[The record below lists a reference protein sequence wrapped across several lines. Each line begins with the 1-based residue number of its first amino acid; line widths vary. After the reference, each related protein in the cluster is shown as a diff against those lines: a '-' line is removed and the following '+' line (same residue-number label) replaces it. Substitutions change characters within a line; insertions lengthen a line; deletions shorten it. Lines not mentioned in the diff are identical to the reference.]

1 MIQSS
6 LLKRAALKSSTAAAA
21 VTLAMVSTVA
31 FAQEAE
37 TEDASQAIVVTG
49 SRIARSDVTSVAPV
63 SIVGAEE
70 FRLTGTVNA
79 EQVLNAL
86 PQVIPGTTSFS
97 NNPGGGVATLDLR
110 GLGDQRT
117 MVLVNGRRY
126 MFYSTN
132 QVVDLNTIPTFL
144 LKNVEVVTGGGSAVY
159 GSDALAGVVNFQLRD
174 NLNGLEVGVQQNLT
188 GEGDGSRFNANVA
201 LGTEFADNRGHVTV
215 YGEYNKRGSVF
226 QSARDFSRNA
236 LGDNADS
243 SALIPLGSAGVPQG
257 RLVAT
262 PRLAIGTDS
271 SCTTGA
277 EVKCFPIAAGTNYPG
292 LGAFFSTPGTSRPY
306 TGADSYNFA
315 PVNFL
320 MVPQE
325 RWLLGGYGDYEINA
339 NAKAYFEF
347 SYVNNRV
354 ENELAATPITQ
365 NVDFQLSRIQSLVS
379 ANDFAQLSTIAA
391 NQQAAMA
398 VAATPGCQ
406 ATSATNPTGVCT
418 NPFGAFTAGTGQF
431 GALAP
436 GSVRI
441 QVNTR
446 TTGISS
452 RNASDDRSAFRALGG
467 LRGDITDSIRY
478 DAYYMYSRTRN
489 SQIQEGNVSR
499 SAFTRL
505 AGNGTCNVFGFEQ
518 LSQSCLSQIA
528 ILAQNTVISELQ
540 VAQGSITGDLFKLST
555 SNEPVRFAVGAEWRQ
570 MGSEFI
576 PDTALSSGDVVGF
589 NAGQPTKGS
598 YTAKE
603 FFGELSVPLIQD
615 GFVHRLEID
624 GAVRYSD
631 YSLEAVGGVWAY
643 SGGIRF
649 APIRDIT
656 FRGQYQRAIR
666 APNVGEL
673 FGGQS
678 VGFPAATDPCSL
690 PSAATNTTIR
700 NLCVATGV
708 PGSSVGSGLALQPNA
723 QIQGAFGGNPN
734 LSEEVSD
741 TWTAG
746 VVIQPSFTPGLT
758 MQVDFYDI
766 SIDKSISTAG
776 GGVNNILNLCYNV
789 IQNANSAICGL
800 ISRDSQGII
809 SGPPFV
815 VSANNAN
822 LASLKTRGIDFQLDY
837 ATKMGFGLFSEE
849 SRLAFNLLA
858 TYTDNYTFTPL
869 VDLPDDNV
877 QCAGRFGLNCGNPIP
892 KWKANSRLSWIDG
905 PLTTSIRWRHVGGT
919 RDDDDDTDYFVDR
932 LGAYNL
938 FDLSFSAEVTK
949 GATIN
954 LGINNLFNKAPP
966 VIGSNAE
973 QANTYP
979 GTFDVLGRDF
989 FVSAQFS
996 F

>member
-1 MIQSS
+1 MIQTRM
-6 LLKRAALKSSTAAAA
+6 LKRAALKSSAAATA
-21 VTLAMVSTVA
+21 VTLALVSTVA
-31 FAQEAE
+31 FAQEAQAE
-37 TEDASQAIVVTG
+37 GEEPQQAIVVTG
-49 SRIARSDVTSVAPV
+49 SRIARTDVTSVAPV
-63 SIVGAEE
+63 SVVGADE

-79 EQVLNAL
+79 EQVLNTL

-110 GLGDQRT
+110 GLGAQRT

-126 MFYSTN
+126 MFYGTD
-132 QVVDLNTIPTFL
+132 QTVDLNTIPTFL

-174 NLNGLEVGVQQNLT
+174 NLNGLEVGAQQSIT
-188 GEGDGSRFNANVA
+188 GQGDGRRFNANVA

-236 LGDNADS
+236 LGDGATS
-243 SALIPLGSAGVPQG
+243 LVPLGSAGVPQG
-257 RLVAT
+257 RLVVS
-262 PRLAIGTDS
+262 PSLALGAGS
-271 SCTTGA
+271 SCTAGS
-277 EVKCFPIAAGTNYPG
+277 EVNCFQIASGTNYPG
-292 LGAFFSTPGTSRPY
+292 LGAFFAAPGASRPY

-315 PVNFL
+315 PVNYL

-325 RWLLGGYGDYEINA
+325 RWLIGGYGDYEINA

-365 NVDFQLSRIQSLVS
+365 NVDFQLSRIQGFVS
-379 ANDFAQLSTIAA
+379 ANDFAQLTQIAA
-391 NQQAAMA
+391 NQQAAIA
-398 VAATPGCQ
+398 FAASPACVT
-406 ATSATNPTGVCT
+406 ATGAQCANPY
-418 NPFGAFTAGTGQF
+418 GAFTAGTGQF
-431 GALAP
+431 GALQP
-436 GSVRI
+436 GSVRV

-446 TTGISS
+446 TTSISS
-452 RNASDDRSAFRALGG
+452 RNASDDRSAYRALAGV
-467 LRGDITDSIRY
+467 RGDITDSIRY

-505 AGNGTCNVFGFEQ
+505 AGNGTCNVFGAEL
-518 LSQSCLSQIA
+518 LSDSCLTSIA

-540 VAQGSITGDLFKLST
+540 VAQGSITGDLFKFGSA
-555 SNEPVRFAVGAEWRQ
+555 NEPVRFAVGTEWRK

-589 NAGQPTKGS
+589 NAGQPTEGS
-598 YTAKE
+598 YTATE

-615 GFVHRLEID
+615 SFIHRLEID

-631 YSLEAVGGVWAY
+631 YSLAAVGGVWAY
-643 SGGIRF
+643 SGGIRL
-649 APIRDIT
+649 APVRDIT

-690 PSAATNTTIR
+690 ASAATNTTIR
-700 NLCVATGV
+700 NLCIATGV
-708 PGSSVGSGLALQPNA
+708 PASSVGTGLALQPNA

-746 VVIQPSFTPGLT
+746 VVIQPSFVRGLT
-758 MQVDFYDI
+758 MQVDFFDI
-766 SIDKSISTAG
+766 KIEKSIATAG

-822 LASLKTRGIDFQLDY
+822 LASLKTRGVDFQLDY
-837 ATKMGFGLFSEE
+837 ATRMGFGLFGDE

-877 QCAGRFGLNCGNPIP
+877 QCAGRFGLNCDNPIP

-905 PLTTSIRWRHVGGT
+905 PITTSVRWRYVGPT
-919 RDDDDDTDYFVDR
+919 RDDDDDTDFIVER
-932 LGAYNL
+932 LGAYNV
-938 FDLSFSAEVTK
+938 FDLSLSAEVTE
-949 GATIN
+949 GATLN
-954 LGINNLFNKAPP
+954 LGINNLFNKQPP
-966 VIGSNAE
+966 IIGSNAQ

-979 GTFDVLGRDF
+979 STFDVLGRDF
-989 FVSAQFS
+989 FVSAQFR

>member
-6 LLKRAALKSSTAAAA
+6 MLKRAALKRSTAIAA
-21 VTLAMVSTVA
+21 VTLALVSPVA

-37 TEDASQAIVVTG
+37 GEEPAQAIVVTG

-63 SIVGAEE
+63 SIVGADE

-86 PQVIPGTTSFS
+86 PQVIPGSTAFS

-110 GLGDQRT
+110 GLGEQRT

-126 MFYSTN
+126 MSYSTN

-159 GSDALAGVVNFQLRD
+159 GSDALAGVVNFQLRND
-174 NLNGLEVGVQQNLT
+174 LDGLSAGIQQSLT
-188 GEGDGSRFNANVA
+188 SQGDGRRFNANIA

-215 YGEYNKRGSVF
+215 YGEYNKRGNVF

-236 LGDNADS
+236 LGDNAAAT
-243 SALIPLGSAGVPQG
+243 ALIPLGSAGVPQG
-257 RLVAT
+257 RLVAS
-262 PRLAIGTDS
+262 PNLALGANS
-271 SCTTGA
+271 SCEAGKQVNCLTIA
-277 EVKCFPIAAGTNYPG
+277 EGTNYPG
-292 LGAFFSTPGTSRPY
+292 LGAFFGTPGASRPY
-306 TGADSYNFA
+306 LESDSYNFA

-325 RWLLGGYGDYEINA
+325 RWLIGGYGDYEINS

-354 ENELAATPITQ
+354 ENELAATPVTQ
-365 NVDFQLSRIQSLVS
+365 NVDFQLNAIRSLVS
-379 ANDFAQLSTIAA
+379 ANDLAQLTQIAA
-391 NQQAAMA
+391 NQQAAIA
-398 VAATPGCQ
+398 FAASPACRTAAGAQC
-406 ATSATNPTGVCT
+406 A

-431 GALAP
+431 GALQP

-446 TTGISS
+446 TTGIAS
-452 RNASDDRSAFRALGG
+452 RNASDDRSAYRALGG
-467 LRGDITDSIRY
+467 LKGDITDSIRY

-505 AGNGTCNVFGFEQ
+505 AANGTCNVFGEEL
-518 LSQSCLSQIA
+518 LSDGCLNSIA

-540 VAQGSITGDLFKLST
+540 VAQGSITGDLFKLGSA
-555 SNEPVRFAVGAEWRQ
+555 NEPVRFAVGTEWRK

-589 NAGQPTKGS
+589 NAGNPTKGE
-598 YTAKE
+598 YTATE

-631 YSLEAVGGVWAY
+631 YSLQAVGGVWAY
-643 SGGIRF
+643 SGGVRF
-649 APIRDIT
+649 APVRDIT

-678 VGFPAATDPCSL
+678 VGFPAATDPCST
-690 PSAATNTTIR
+690 PGAAADSAIR
-700 NLCVATGV
+700 AVCVATGV
-708 PGSSVGSGLALQPNA
+708 PSSSVGTGRSLQPNA
-723 QIQGAFGGNPN
+723 QIQGLFGGNPN
-734 LSEEVSD
+734 LQEEVSD

-746 VVIQPSFTPGLT
+746 AVIQPTFLRGVTL
-758 MQVDFYDI
+758 QVDYYDI
-766 SIDKSISTAG
+766 KIDKQISVAG
-776 GGVNNILNLCYNV
+776 GSVDNILNLCYNR
-789 IQNANSAICGL
+789 IKDATSAICGL
-800 ISRDSQGII
+800 ISRDTQGII

-815 VSANNAN
+815 VTALNSN
-822 LASLKTRGIDFQLDY
+822 LASLATRGVDIQFDY
-837 ATKMGFGLFSEE
+837 ATRMGFGMFGEE
-849 SRLAFNLLA
+849 SRLALNVLA
-858 TYTDNYTFTPL
+858 THTIKYTSTP
-869 VDLPDDNV
+869 VVELPTDTIE
-877 QCAGRFGLNCGNPIP
+877 CAGRFGLRCGDPIP
-892 KWKANSRLSWIDG
+892 KWKANTRLSWIDG
-905 PLTTSIRWRHVGGT
+905 PLTTSVRWRYVGAV
-919 RDDDDDTDYFVDR
+919 RDDNDARKFVVEN
-932 LGAYNL
+932 LNAYNV
-938 FDLSFSAEVTK
+938 FDLSLSAEVTE
-949 GATIN
+949 GATLN
-954 LGINNLFNKAPP
+954 FGINNLFNKQPP
-966 VIGSNAE
+966 VIGGNAE

-979 GTFDVLGRDF
+979 GTYDVLGRDF
-989 FVSAQFS
+989 FVSAQFR

>member
-1 MIQSS
+1 MQSS
-6 LLKRAALKSSTAAAA
+6 ILKRAALKRSTAVAA
-21 VTLAMVSTVA
+21 VTLALVSPAA
-31 FAQEAE
+31 FAQEAQAE
-37 TEDASQAIVVTG
+37 GEEPAQAIVVTG

-70 FRLTGTVNA
+70 FRLSGTVNA
-79 EQVLNAL
+79 ENVLNAL

-110 GLGDQRT
+110 GLGAQRT

-126 MFYSTN
+126 MFYGTD
-132 QVVDLNTIPTFL
+132 QTVDLNTIPTFL

-174 NLNGLEVGVQQNLT
+174 NLQGLEVGVQQSLT
-188 GEGDGSRFNANVA
+188 GQGDGRRFNANIA
-201 LGTEFADNRGHVTV
+201 LGTEFADNRGNVTV

-226 QSARDFSRNA
+226 QSARDFSRVA
-236 LGDNADS
+236 LADS
-243 SALIPLGSAGVPQG
+243 GGALAVQGSPGVPQG
-257 RLVAT
+257 RLVAS
-262 PRLAIGTDS
+262 PNLPIGTGSNCDS
-271 SCTTGA
+271 TRGA
-277 EVKCFPIAAGTNYPG
+277 VVNCFPIAAGTNYPG
-292 LGAFFSTPGTSRPY
+292 LGAFFATPGTSRPY

-315 PVNFL
+315 PVNYL

-354 ENELAATPITQ
+354 ENELAATPVTQ
-365 NVDFQLSRIQSLVS
+365 NVDFQLSAIQGLVS
-379 ANDFAQLSTIAA
+379 ASDFAQMTQIAN
-391 NQQAAMA
+391 NQQAAI
-398 VAATPGCQ
+398 AAAAGLG
-406 ATSATNPTGVCT
+406 AANPY
-418 NPFGAFTAGTGQF
+418 GAFTAGTGQF
-431 GALAP
+431 GALQP
-436 GSVRI
+436 GSVRL

-467 LRGDITDSIRY
+467 VRGDITDSIRY

-518 LSQSCLSQIA
+518 LSDACLNSIA

-540 VAQGSITGDLFKLST
+540 VAQASVTGDLFKFGS
-555 SNEPVRFAVGAEWRQ
+555 SNEPVRFAVGTEWRQ

-589 NAGQPTKGS
+589 NAGQPTEGS
-598 YTAKE
+598 YTATE
-603 FFGELSVPLIQD
+603 FFGELSVPLVQD
-615 GFVHRLEID
+615 SFIHRLEID

-631 YSLEAVGGVWAY
+631 YSLQAVGGVWAY
-643 SGGIRF
+643 SGGVRF
-649 APIRDIT
+649 APVRDIT

-678 VGFPAATDPCSL
+678 VGFPTATDPC
-690 PSAATNTTIR
+690 ATPTAETDRATCI
-700 NLCVATGV
+700 ATGV
-708 PGSSVGSGLALQPNA
+708 PSSSYGAGLVLQPA
-723 QIQGAFGGNPN
+723 TQIQGAFGGNPN

-746 VVIQPSFTPGLT
+746 VVIQPSFVRGLT
-758 MQVDFYDI
+758 LQVDYFDI
-766 SIDKSISTAG
+766 SIDKSIATAG

-789 IQNANSAICGL
+789 IKNANSAICGL

-822 LASLKTRGIDFQLDY
+822 LASLETRGVDFQLDY
-837 ATKMGFGLFSEE
+837 ATRVGFGMFGEE

-858 TYTDNYTFTPL
+858 TYTDKYTFTPL
-869 VDLPDDNV
+869 VDLPEDNV
-877 QCAGRFGLNCGNPIP
+877 QCAGKFGLNCGDPIP
-892 KWKANSRLSWIDG
+892 KFKANSRLSWIDG
-905 PLTTSIRWRHVGGT
+905 PLTTSVRWRHVGAT
-919 RDDDDDTDYFVDR
+919 DDDTGGRVVNR
-932 LGAYNL
+932 IGAYNV
-938 FDLSFSAEVTK
+938 FDLSLSAEVSE

-954 LGINNLFNKAPP
+954 VGVNNLFDKAPP
-966 VIGSNAE
+966 IIGSNAQ

-979 GTFDVLGRDF
+979 STFDVLGRDF
-989 FVSAQFS
+989 FVSAQFR

>member
-6 LLKRAALKSSTAAAA
+6 ILKRAALKRSTAVAA
-21 VTLAMVSTVA
+21 VTLALVSPAA
-31 FAQEAE
+31 FAQEAQAE
-37 TEDASQAIVVTG
+37 GEEPAQAIVVTG

-63 SIVGAEE
+63 SIVGADE

-110 GLGDQRT
+110 GLGSQRT

-126 MFYSTN
+126 MFYGTD
-132 QVVDLNTIPTFL
+132 QTVDLNTIPTFL

-174 NLNGLEVGVQQNLT
+174 NLNGLEVGAQHSIT
-188 GEGDGSRFNANVA
+188 GKGDGRRFNANVA
-201 LGTEFADNRGHVTV
+201 MGTEFADNRGHVTV

-257 RLVAT
+257 RLVGT
-262 PRLAIGTDS
+262 RNLALGNGS
-271 SCTTGA
+271 SCEAGA
-277 EVKCFPIAAGTNYPG
+277 QVNCFTIADGTNYPG

-315 PVNFL
+315 PVNYL

-325 RWLLGGYGDYEINA
+325 RWLIGGYGDYEINA

-365 NVDFQLSRIQSLVS
+365 NVDFQLSRIQGSVS
-379 ANDFAQLSTIAA
+379 ANDFAQLTQIAA
-391 NQQAAMA
+391 NQQAAIA
-398 VAATPGCQ
+398 FAASPACVT
-406 ATSATNPTGVCT
+406 ATGAQCA

-431 GALAP
+431 GALQP

-452 RNASDDRSAFRALGG
+452 RNASDDRSAYRALGG
-467 LRGDITDSIRY
+467 VKGDITDSIRY

-518 LSQSCLSQIA
+518 LSDSCLNSIA

-540 VAQGSITGDLFKLST
+540 VAQASVTGDLFKLGT
-555 SNEPVRFAVGAEWRQ
+555 ANEPIRFAVGTEWRK
-570 MGSEFI
+570 MGSQFI

-589 NAGQPTKGS
+589 NAGQPTEGD
-598 YTAKE
+598 YTATE

-615 GFVHRLEID
+615 GFIHRLEID

-643 SGGIRF
+643 SGGLRF
-649 APIRDIT
+649 APVRDIT

-690 PSAATNTTIR
+690 PAAAANPTVR
-700 NLCVATGV
+700 DLCIATGV
-708 PGSSVGSGLALQPNA
+708 PGSSVGTGLALQPNA

-746 VVIQPSFTPGLT
+746 VVIQPSFVPGMTL
-758 MQVDFYDI
+758 QIDYYDI
-766 SIDKSISTAG
+766 SIEKSIAVAG

-789 IQNANSAICGL
+789 IQNANSAVCGL
-800 ISRDSQGII
+800 INRDSQGII

-815 VSANNAN
+815 VTASNAN
-822 LASLKTRGIDFQLDY
+822 LASLSTRGIDFQFDY
-837 ATKMGFGLFSEE
+837 ATKLGFGLMGEE
-849 SRLAFNLLA
+849 SRLAFNVLA
-858 TYTDNYTFTPL
+858 TYTNKYTFTPL
-869 VDLPDDNV
+869 VDLPDDTV
-877 QCAGRFGLNCGNPIP
+877 ECAGRFGLNCDNPIP
-892 KWKANSRLSWIDG
+892 KFKANSRLSWIDG
-905 PLTTSIRWRHVGGT
+905 PLTTSIRWRHVGST
-919 RDDDDDTDYFVDR
+919 RDDDDDSDYFVER
-932 LGAYNL
+932 IGAYNV
-938 FDLSFSAEVTK
+938 FDLSLSAEVTE

-954 LGINNLFNKAPP
+954 MGVNNLFNKQPP
-966 VIGSNAE
+966 IIGSNAQ

-979 GTFDVLGRDF
+979 STFDVLGRDF
-989 FVSAQFS
+989 FISAQFR

>member
-6 LLKRAALKSSTAAAA
+6 MLKRAALKRSTAIAA
-21 VTLAMVSTVA
+21 VTLALVSPVA
-31 FAQEAE
+31 FAQEAQAE
-37 TEDASQAIVVTG
+37 GEEPAQAIVVTG

-110 GLGDQRT
+110 GLGAQRT

-126 MFYSTN
+126 MFYGTD
-132 QVVDLNTIPTFL
+132 QTVDLNTIPTFL

-174 NLNGLEVGVQQNLT
+174 NLQGLEVGVQQSLT
-188 GEGDGSRFNANVA
+188 GQGDGRRFNANIA
-201 LGTEFADNRGHVTV
+201 MGTEFADNRGNVTV

-226 QSARDFSRNA
+226 ASARDFSRTA
-236 LGDNADS
+236 LGDGATS
-243 SALIPLGSAGVPQG
+243 LVPLGSAGVPQG

-262 PRLAIGTDS
+262 PSLAIGIGS
-271 SCTTGA
+271 SCTAGS
-277 EVKCFPIAAGTNYPG
+277 EVNCFPIAAGTNYPG

-306 TGADSYNFA
+306 AGSDSYNFA
-315 PVNFL
+315 PVNYL

-365 NVDFQLSRIQSLVS
+365 NVDFQLSRIQGLVS
-379 ANDFAQLSTIAA
+379 ASDFAQLTQIAA
-391 NQQAAMA
+391 NQQIAIAA
-398 VAATPGCQ
+398 AATPGC
-406 ATSATNPTGVCT
+406 AAVTATNPTGVCT
-418 NPFGAFTAGTGQF
+418 NPFGAFRAGTSDF
-431 GALAP
+431 GALQP
-436 GSVRI
+436 GSARI

-518 LSQSCLSQIA
+518 LSDSCLNSIA

-540 VAQGSITGDLFKLST
+540 VAQASITGDLFKLGT
-555 SNEPVRFAVGAEWRQ
+555 SNEPIRFAVGTEWRQ

-589 NAGQPTKGS
+589 NAGQPTEGS
-598 YTAKE
+598 YTATE

-615 GFVHRLEID
+615 GFIHRLEID

-643 SGGIRF
+643 SAGVRF
-649 APIRDIT
+649 APVRDIT

-690 PSAATNTTIR
+690 ASSASNATIR
-700 NLCVATGV
+700 DLCIATGV
-708 PGSSVGSGLALQPNA
+708 PGSSVGTGLALQPNA

-746 VVIQPSFTPGLT
+746 VVIQPSFVRGLT
-758 MQVDFYDI
+758 LQVDFYDI

-822 LASLKTRGIDFQLDY
+822 LASLETRGVDFQLDY
-837 ATKMGFGLFSEE
+837 ATRMGFGMFGEE
-849 SRLAFNLLA
+849 SRLAFNFLA
-858 TYTDNYTFTPL
+858 TYTDKYTFTPL
-869 VDLPDDNV
+869 VDLPEDNV
-877 QCAGRFGLNCGNPIP
+877 QCAGKFGLNCGDPIP
-892 KWKANSRLSWIDG
+892 KFKANSRLSWIDG
-905 PLTTSIRWRHVGGT
+905 PLTTSVRWRHVGAT
-919 RDDDDDTDYFVDR
+919 DDDDDATDFIVDR
-932 LGAYNL
+932 IGAYNV
-938 FDLSFSAEVTK
+938 FDLSLSAEVTE

-954 LGINNLFNKAPP
+954 MGVNNLFNKAPP
-966 VIGSNAE
+966 VIGSNAQ

-979 GTFDVLGRDF
+979 STFDVLGRDF
-989 FVSAQFS
+989 FISAQFR